1 MTVPDFNEYLAT
13 LSAVAPAAAAGEPEA
28 LELCLRV
35 TEAIAALGQIDRPN
49 LTELVASEPE
59 SLVVLAAVAG
69 LSQERLKTWL
79 QSNFNTAGWTSLGRQ
94 RPREVV
100 DEMDQQFDLVAL
112 LAAQANRDWTWADVL
127 ARGMSS
133 RQRAGSA
140 IAQGRALEDE
150 VEAVIEALGLGFK
163 PRTRFKGTGGGAAP
177 ADFAIPDGG
186 SDALIAV
193 AVKGFDSTGSKL
205 TDASREIEE
214 MAKVRKPTQFI
225 FAIVDGHGWHRR
237 TNDLRRI
244 HGLWENNEIDGLYNR
259 ASLGDFDSALQ
270 LAARR
275 VGLTE

>member
-1 MTVPDFNEYLAT
+1 MTTPNFDEYLAT
-13 LSAVAPAAAAGEPEA
+13 LSAVAPAAAAGEPDA
-28 LELCLRV
+28 LELCVRV
-35 TEAIAALGQIDRPN
+35 TDAISALGHIDRPS
-49 LTELVASEPE
+49 LAALVASEPE
-59 SLVVLAAVAG
+59 TLVVFAAVAG

-79 QSNFNTAGWTSLGRQ
+79 LSNFNTAGWITLGRQ
-94 RPREVV
+94 QPRDVV

-112 LAAQANRDWTWADVL
+112 LVAQVKRDWTWADVL

-150 VEAVIEALGLGFK
+150 VEAVIEALGLKFN
-163 PRTRFKGTGGGAAP
+163 PRTRFEGTGGGTAP
-177 ADFAIPDGG
+177 ADFAIPGG
-186 SDALIAV
+186 GTDALIAV

-237 TNDLRRI
+237 ANDLRRI
-244 HGLWENNEIDGLYNR
+244 HALWENNQIDGLYNR
-259 ASLGDFDSALQ
+259 ASLTEFDSALQ

-275 VGLTE
+275 VGLSE